1 MTKKTFAGNRKRD
14 KARRKL
20 KRIFTNLYRNLK
32 QDRQLLRKGKLFL
45 DFCEKEPVLGSR
57 VLLVLARRLTETVRD
72 VNKDKAILYEA
83 LCNEIEIGV

>member
-32 QDRQLLRKGKLFL
+32 QDKQLLRKGKLFL
-45 DFCEKEPVLGSR
+45 DLCEKEPVLGSR
-57 VLLVLARRLTETVRD
+57 VLLVLARRLTETVWD

>member
-45 DFCEKEPVLGSR
+45 DVCEKEPVLGSR

>member
-45 DFCEKEPVLGSR
+45 DLCEKEPVLGSR

>member
-45 DFCEKEPVLGSR
+45 DLCEKEPVLGSR

-83 LCNEIEIGV
+83 LCNEI

>member
-1 MTKKTFAGNRKRD
+1 MTKKTFAGDRKRD

-20 KRIFTNLYRNLK
+20 KRIFTNPYRNLK

-45 DFCEKEPVLGSR
+45 DLCEKEPVLGSR

>member
-45 DFCEKEPVLGSR
+45 DLCEKEPVLGSR

-72 VNKDKAILYEA
+72 VNTDKAILYEA